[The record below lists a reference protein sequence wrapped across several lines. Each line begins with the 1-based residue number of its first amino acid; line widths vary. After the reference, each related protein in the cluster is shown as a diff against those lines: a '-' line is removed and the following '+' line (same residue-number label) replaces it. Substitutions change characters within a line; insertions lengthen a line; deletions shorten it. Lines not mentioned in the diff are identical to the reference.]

1 MRGGIRERV
10 GAVAVACAVLA
21 ALTGCAAQPGVPSA
35 PTPQADQT
43 AVVETLAVVGDSI
56 SLGVNA
62 CATVSACPEASWATG
77 SDPGV
82 SSIAQRLE
90 TATGIA
96 PETVVAARPGA
107 DVDDVAAGA
116 TAIAEASPDLVLLL
130 VGANDAC
137 RPSVDLVTPAA
148 AFQAAYE
155 TLLDGIHAGAPDA
168 RVVAYSVP
176 DLEQLW
182 QLGRDDP
189 RAVALWNSSPS
200 CGSLLGDAD
209 STDAADVARR
219 AHVIESVAAYNRA
232 IGLACD
238 ARPWCTS
245 DDGAVHD
252 TSFARAD
259 VSDIDFFHPSTQGQA
274 ALAAHAWPAVEHA
287 LALTTD

>member
-1 MRGGIRERV
+1 MRKRAWAAAALGS
-10 GAVAVACAVLA
+10 AVAVLTACGAPSA
-21 ALTGCAAQPGVPSA
+21 TTTSAQP
-35 PTPQADQT
+35 PQAVPG

-62 CATVSACPEASWATG
+62 CGSVSACPEVSWATG
-77 SDPGV
+77 SSPGV

-90 TATGIA
+90 SATGTR
-96 PETVVAARPGA
+96 PETVVAAQPGA
-107 DVDDVAAGA
+107 DVGDVAAAAA
-116 TAIAEASPDLVLLL
+116 TVAAAAPDLVLVLI
-130 VGANDAC
+130 GANDAC
-137 RPSVDLVTPAA
+137 RPSADRVTPAA
-148 AFQAAYE
+148 EFEDAYARM
-155 TLLDGIHAGAPDA
+155 LDGIHAAAPDV

-219 AHVIESVAAYNRA
+219 ARVVESVDAYNVA
-232 IGLACD
+232 IRLACD

-245 DDGAVHD
+245 DDGAVHA

-259 VSDIDFFHPSTQGQA
+259 VSEVDFFHPSTQGQA
-274 ALAAHAWPAVEHA
+274 TLAARAWPAVERA
-287 LALTTD
+287 LPSATG